1 MSALPLEAD
10 IARRVHQRPLS
21 ARSGR
26 DACGEKV
33 GSQPLLKHDE
43 GRHLM
48 HKLILA
54 AAVALILSGSLV
66 WKAEA
71 TPGPNMGMLPATEFS
86 PVIKAGCGG
95 PGRCPWG
102 RYWVCRPR
110 GCWCAP
116 CGGYYRPYVYRRPYV
131 YPRPYWRRW

>member
-1 MSALPLEAD
+1 
-10 IARRVHQRPLS
+10 
-21 ARSGR
+21 
-26 DACGEKV
+26 
-33 GSQPLLKHDE
+33 
-43 GRHLM
+43 M

-54 AAVALILSGSLV
+54 AAVALILSGSLA

-116 CGGYYRPYVYRRPYV
+116 CGGYYRPYVYRRPYDLSPPLLAPLV
-131 YPRPYWRRW
+131 AARMQGRSAAQIRFCSSAASIDVGVRRLKQTPR